1 LDRANGPVE
10 IRRGGGAGREDCANF
25 PAESCSTV
33 LELDLVEFIRCD
45 MLRLT
50 ALLCVG
56 IFLVLMIEGEDNGQ
70 VRQGLLFQSE
80 PANDP
85 VRIASPEPVTPP
97 PATGGTEAVFVPA
110 QPVRVLPPPQTER
123 VARPVVATPAPV
135 PAEIWAVVN
144 ARSINV
150 RSGPSTNDAVIGR
163 LVDGEAV
170 LVVSYDT
177 LVQGW
182 SLVRIEGDGIEGY
195 VASRLLTELQP

>member
-1 LDRANGPVE
+1 
-10 IRRGGGAGREDCANF
+10 
-25 PAESCSTV
+25 
-33 LELDLVEFIRCD
+33 
-45 MLRLT
+45 M
-50 ALLCVG
+50 
-56 IFLVLMIEGEDNGQ
+56 
-70 VRQGLLFQSE
+70 
-80 PANDP
+80 
-85 VRIASPEPVTPP
+85 
-97 PATGGTEAVFVPA
+97 
-110 QPVRVLPPPQTER
+110 
-123 VARPVVATPAPV
+123 VATPAPV

-182 SLVRIEGDGIEGY
+182 NLVRIEGDGIEGY